1 VGIRRAR
8 GNPQARY
15 GILDD
20 IAWSKENAENQSHVV
35 GGKQPNRFGLFDTLG
50 NVWEWVNDWYDPNFY
65 QNSPAQDPKGPASG
79 ERRVLRGGSWIV
91 DPKLLRVSERYNI
104 QPDARSEFFG
114 FRCVW
119 EPKVH

>member
-1 VGIRRAR
+1 M
-8 GNPQARY
+8 
-15 GILDD
+15 
-20 IAWSKENAENQSHVV
+20 
-35 GGKQPNRFGLFDTLG
+35 
-50 NVWEWVNDWYDPNFY
+50 NDWYDQNYY

-119 EPKVH
+119 EAKIR